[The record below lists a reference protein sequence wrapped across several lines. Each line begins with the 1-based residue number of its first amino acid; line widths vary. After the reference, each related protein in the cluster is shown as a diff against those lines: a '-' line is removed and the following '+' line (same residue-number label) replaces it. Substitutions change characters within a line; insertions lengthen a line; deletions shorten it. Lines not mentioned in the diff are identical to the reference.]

1 MNIELMK
8 NRRKELGMT
17 QQELAEKCALSRV
30 SISNYEMGKSEPTKE
45 NIEILARVLGVSEN
59 DLLLENN
66 STLDFSKEEYN
77 KTINSLSVAFSEK
90 ITDFLEKKY
99 KNKNLSFKI
108 AVCIGSLLN
117 DLTSKNYI
125 FSYTLKKV
133 IAFDYSSNYYKT
145 FDFSDIEQYILN
157 ILSLTENLEKTSH
170 SNIKR
175 DSFDKLLIEDSRIST
190 IGTFKDLLIGSD
202 TSRIFIVTANCLLA
216 AIGSDSEIDI
226 EKRKKLENLYLY
238 TKKVLDLSEDFDTT
252 SKINLMED
260 LDTYYNE
267 LEKKYF
273 NQMLNKEGGSD
284 E

>member
-1 MNIELMK
+1 M
-8 NRRKELGMT
+8 
-17 QQELAEKCALSRV
+17 
-30 SISNYEMGKSEPTKE
+30 
-45 NIEILARVLGVSEN
+45 
-59 DLLLENN
+59 
-66 STLDFSKEEYN
+66 
-77 KTINSLSVAFSEK
+77 
-90 ITDFLEKKY
+90 
-99 KNKNLSFKI
+99 
-108 AVCIGSLLN
+108 
-117 DLTSKNYI
+117 
-125 FSYTLKKV
+125 
-133 IAFDYSSNYYKT
+133 
-145 FDFSDIEQYILN
+145 
-157 ILSLTENLEKTSH
+157 TENLEKTSH

>member
-45 NIEILARVLGVSEN
+45 NIEILAHILGVSEN

-66 STLDFSKEEYN
+66 SALDFSKEEYD
-77 KTINSLSVAFSEK
+77 KTINLLSAAFSEK

-99 KNKNLSFKI
+99 KNKNLSFEI
-108 AVCIGSLLN
+108 AFCIGNLLN
-117 DLTSKNYI
+117 NLTSKKYI

-133 IAFDYSSNYYKT
+133 IAFDSSSNYYKT

-157 ILSLTENLEKTSH
+157 ILSLTENLEKTTR
-170 SNIKR
+170 SNINR
-175 DSFDKLLIEDSRIST
+175 DSFDKLLLEDSRIGT
-190 IGTFKDLLIGSD
+190 IDTFRNLLINSD
-202 TSRIFIVTANCLLA
+202 TPSIFVVAANCILE
-216 AIGSDSEIDI
+216 AIESNSEIDI

-238 TKKVLDLSEDFDTT
+238 AKKILDLSEDLDTT
-252 SKINLMED
+252 TKINLIED
-260 LDTYYNE
+260 LDKYYNK
-267 LEKKYF
+267 LE
-273 NQMLNKEGGSD
+273 NQKLNKEGGSD